1 MVNQVKI
8 VECSRDA
15 MQGFSR
21 IIPTDLKIEYI
32 NSLLEVGFD
41 TIDCG
46 SFVSARAV
54 PQLADTS
61 EVLAK
66 INKTNNHTKLLSII
80 ANERGAETACSFE
93 NIDLIGF
100 PFSISETFQ
109 LRNTR
114 QTTNQ
119 AFDRLKAIQNI
130 ATKHNKK
137 FLVYLSMGFG
147 NPYKDEWSVE
157 LAIDWCN
164 RIASEGITRINLS
177 DTIGVASANDVR
189 SLFEGVKGIN
199 KVEFGAHLHTRP
211 DNYLQNLKA
220 AYDSGCR
227 KFDSA
232 IKGFGG
238 CPFAADKLTGNLP
251 TEMLLD
257 YLESV
262 QEPVKI
268 NKLKFSNALLLASKV
283 FE

>member
-1 MVNQVKI
+1 MLKQVKI
-8 VECSRDA
+8 AECSRDA

-21 IIPTDLKIEYI
+21 IIPTDLKVEYI

-61 EVLAK
+61 EVLAR

-80 ANERGAETACSFE
+80 ANEKGAETACSFE
-93 NIDLIGF
+93 NINIIGF

-119 AFDRLKAIQNI
+119 AFERIKSIQNI

-147 NPYKDEWSVE
+147 NPYKDEWSLE
-157 LAIDWCN
+157 LAIEWCN
-164 RIASEGITRINLS
+164 RIANEGITQINLS
-177 DTIGVASANDVR
+177 DTIGVASANDIK

-232 IKGFGG
+232 IRGFGG

-251 TEMLLD
+251 TEFLLD

-262 QEPVKI
+262 NETVQI
-268 NKLKFSNALLLASKV
+268 NKVNFSNSLALASTV

>member
-1 MVNQVKI
+1 MLKQVKI
-8 VECSRDA
+8 AECSRDA

-21 IIPTDLKIEYI
+21 IIPTDLKVEYI

-61 EVLAK
+61 EVLAR

-80 ANERGAETACSFE
+80 ANEKGAETACSFE
-93 NIDLIGF
+93 NIDIIGF

-119 AFDRLKAIQNI
+119 AFERIKSIQNI

-157 LAIDWCN
+157 LAIEWCN
-164 RIASEGITRINLS
+164 KIANEGITQINLS
-177 DTIGVASANDVR
+177 DTIGVASANDIK

-251 TEMLLD
+251 TEFLLD

-262 QEPVKI
+262 NETVQI
-268 NKLKFSNALLLASKV
+268 NKVNFSNSLALASTV

>member
-1 MVNQVKI
+1 MLKQVKI
-8 VECSRDA
+8 AECSRDA

-21 IIPTDLKIEYI
+21 IIPTDLKVEYI

-61 EVLAK
+61 EVLAR

-80 ANERGAETACSFE
+80 ANEKGAETACSFE
-93 NIDLIGF
+93 NIDIIGF

-119 AFDRLKAIQNI
+119 AFERIKSIQNI

-157 LAIDWCN
+157 LAIEWCN
-164 RIASEGITRINLS
+164 KIANEGITQINLS
-177 DTIGVASANDVR
+177 DTIGVASANDIK

-251 TEMLLD
+251 TEFLLD

-262 QEPVKI
+262 NETVQI
-268 NKLKFSNALLLASKV
+268 NKVKFSNSLALASTV

>member
-1 MVNQVKI
+1 MDKQQKI
-8 VECSRDA
+8 TWVECPRDA

-21 IIPTDLKIEYI
+21 IIPTDLKVEYI

-61 EVLAK
+61 EVLAR

-80 ANERGAETACSFE
+80 ANEKGAETACSFE
-93 NIDLIGF
+93 NIDIIGF

-119 AFDRLKAIQNI
+119 AFERIKSIQNI

-147 NPYKDEWSVE
+147 NPYKDEWSLE
-157 LAIDWCN
+157 LAIEWCN
-164 RIASEGITRINLS
+164 RIANEGITQINLS
-177 DTIGVASANDVR
+177 DTIGVASANDIK

-232 IKGFGG
+232 IRGFGG

-251 TEMLLD
+251 TEFLLD

-262 QEPVKI
+262 NETVQI
-268 NKLKFSNALLLASKV
+268 NKVNFSNSLALASTV
-283 FE
+283 

>member
-1 MVNQVKI
+1 MLKQVKI
-8 VECSRDA
+8 AECSRDA

-21 IIPTDLKIEYI
+21 IIPTDLKVEYI

-61 EVLAK
+61 EVLAR

-80 ANERGAETACSFE
+80 ANEKGAETACNFE
-93 NIDLIGF
+93 NIDIIGF

-119 AFDRLKAIQNI
+119 AFERIKSIQNI

-147 NPYKDEWSVE
+147 NPYKDEWSVA
-157 LAIDWCN
+157 LAIEWCN
-164 RIASEGITRINLS
+164 RIANEGITRINLS
-177 DTIGVASANDVR
+177 DTIGVASANDVK
-189 SLFEGVKGIN
+189 SLFEGVKGID

-220 AYDSGCR
+220 AYESGCR

-251 TEMLLD
+251 TEFLLD

-262 QEPVKI
+262 NETVQI
-268 NKLKFSNALLLASKV
+268 NKVKFSNSLALASTV

>member
-1 MVNQVKI
+1 
-8 VECSRDA
+8 

-21 IIPTDLKIEYI
+21 IIPTDLKVEYI

-61 EVLAK
+61 EVLAR

-80 ANERGAETACSFE
+80 ANEKGAETACSFE
-93 NIDLIGF
+93 NIDIIGF

-119 AFDRLKAIQNI
+119 AFERIKSIQNI

-147 NPYKDEWSVE
+147 NPYKDEWSVA
-157 LAIDWCN
+157 LAIEWCN
-164 RIASEGITRINLS
+164 RIANEGITRINLS
-177 DTIGVASANDVR
+177 DTIGVASVNDVK
-189 SLFEGVKGIN
+189 SLFEGVKGID

-220 AYDSGCR
+220 AYESGCR

-251 TEMLLD
+251 TEFLLD

-262 QEPVKI
+262 NETVQI
-268 NKLKFSNALLLASKV
+268 NKVKFSNSLALASTV

>member
-1 MVNQVKI
+1 MLKQVKI
-8 VECSRDA
+8 AECSRDA

-21 IIPTDLKIEYI
+21 IIPTDLKVEYI

-61 EVLAK
+61 EVLAR

-80 ANERGAETACSFE
+80 ANEKGAETACSFE
-93 NIDLIGF
+93 NIDIIGF

-119 AFDRLKAIQNI
+119 AFERIKSIQNI

-157 LAIDWCN
+157 LAIEWCN
-164 RIASEGITRINLS
+164 KIANEGITQINLS
-177 DTIGVASANDVR
+177 DTIGVASANGIK

-251 TEMLLD
+251 TEFLLD

-262 QEPVKI
+262 NETVQI
-268 NKLKFSNALLLASKV
+268 NKVKFSNSLALASTV
-283 FE
+283 FQ

>member
-1 MVNQVKI
+1 MLKQVKI
-8 VECSRDA
+8 AECSRDA

-21 IIPTDLKIEYI
+21 IIPTDLKVEYI

-61 EVLAK
+61 EVLAR

-80 ANERGAETACSFE
+80 ANEKGAETACSFE
-93 NIDLIGF
+93 NIDIIGF

-119 AFDRLKAIQNI
+119 AFERIKSIQNI

-157 LAIDWCN
+157 LAIEWCN
-164 RIASEGITRINLS
+164 KIANEGITQINLS
-177 DTIGVASANDVR
+177 DTIGVASANGIK

-220 AYDSGCR
+220 AYDSDCR

-251 TEMLLD
+251 TEFLLD

-262 QEPVKI
+262 NETVQI
-268 NKLKFSNALLLASKV
+268 NKVKFSNSLALASTV
-283 FE
+283 FQ

>member
-1 MVNQVKI
+1 MLKQVKI
-8 VECSRDA
+8 AECSRDA

-21 IIPTDLKIEYI
+21 IIPTDLKVEYI

-61 EVLAK
+61 EVLAR

-80 ANERGAETACSFE
+80 ANEKGAETACSFE
-93 NIDLIGF
+93 NIDIIGF

-119 AFDRLKAIQNI
+119 AFERIKSIQNI

-147 NPYKDEWSVE
+147 NPYKDEWSLE
-157 LAIDWCN
+157 LAIEWCN
-164 RIASEGITRINLS
+164 RIANEGITQINLS
-177 DTIGVASANDVR
+177 DTIGVASANDIK

-232 IKGFGG
+232 IRGFGG

-251 TEMLLD
+251 TEFLLD

-262 QEPVKI
+262 NETVQI
-268 NKLKFSNALLLASKV
+268 NKVNFSNSLALASTV

>member
-1 MVNQVKI
+1 MLKQVKI
-8 VECSRDA
+8 AECSRDA

-21 IIPTDLKIEYI
+21 IIPTDLKVEYI

-61 EVLAK
+61 EVLAR

-80 ANERGAETACSFE
+80 ANEKGAETACNFE
-93 NIDLIGF
+93 NIDIIGF

-119 AFDRLKAIQNI
+119 AFERIKSIQNI

-147 NPYKDEWSVE
+147 NPYKDEWSIA
-157 LAIDWCN
+157 LAIEWCN
-164 RIASEGITRINLS
+164 RIANEGITRINLS
-177 DTIGVASANDVR
+177 DTIGVASANDVK
-189 SLFEGVKGIN
+189 SLFEGVKGID

-220 AYDSGCR
+220 AYESGCR

-251 TEMLLD
+251 TEFLLD

-262 QEPVKI
+262 NETVQI
-268 NKLKFSNALLLASKV
+268 NKVKFSNSLALASTV

>member
-1 MVNQVKI
+1 MLKQVKI
-8 VECSRDA
+8 AECSRDA

-21 IIPTDLKIEYI
+21 IIPTDLKVEYI

-61 EVLAK
+61 EVLAR

-80 ANERGAETACSFE
+80 ANEKGAETACSFE
-93 NIDLIGF
+93 NIDIIGF

-119 AFDRLKAIQNI
+119 AFERIKSIQNI

-147 NPYKDEWSVE
+147 NPYKDEWSVA
-157 LAIDWCN
+157 LAIEWCN
-164 RIASEGITRINLS
+164 RIANEGITRINLS
-177 DTIGVASANDVR
+177 DTIGVASVNDVK
-189 SLFEGVKGIN
+189 SLFEGVKGID

-220 AYDSGCR
+220 AYESGCR

-251 TEMLLD
+251 TEFLLD

-262 QEPVKI
+262 NETVQI
-268 NKLKFSNALLLASKV
+268 NKVKFSNSLALASTV

>member
-1 MVNQVKI
+1 MLKQVKI
-8 VECSRDA
+8 AECSRDA

-21 IIPTDLKIEYI
+21 IIPTDLKVEYI

-61 EVLAK
+61 EVLAR

-80 ANERGAETACSFE
+80 ANEKGAETACSFE
-93 NIDLIGF
+93 NIDIIGF

-119 AFDRLKAIQNI
+119 AFERIKSIQNI

-147 NPYKDEWSVE
+147 NPYKDEWSIA
-157 LAIDWCN
+157 LAIEWCN
-164 RIASEGITRINLS
+164 RIANEGITRINLS
-177 DTIGVASANDVR
+177 DTIGVASANDVK
-189 SLFEGVKGIN
+189 SLFEGVKGID

-220 AYDSGCR
+220 AYESGCR

-251 TEMLLD
+251 TEFLLD

-262 QEPVKI
+262 NETVQI
-268 NKLKFSNALLLASKV
+268 NKVKFSNSLALASTV

>member
-1 MVNQVKI
+1 MLKQVKI
-8 VECSRDA
+8 AECSRDA

-21 IIPTDLKIEYI
+21 IIPTDLKVEYI

-61 EVLAK
+61 EVLAR

-80 ANERGAETACSFE
+80 ANEKGAETACSFE
-93 NIDLIGF
+93 NIDIIGF

-119 AFDRLKAIQNI
+119 AFERIKSIQNI

-157 LAIDWCN
+157 LAIEWCN
-164 RIASEGITRINLS
+164 KIANEGITQINLS
-177 DTIGVASANDVR
+177 DTIGVASANGIK

-199 KVEFGAHLHTRP
+199 KVEFGAHFHTRP

-251 TEMLLD
+251 TEFLLD

-262 QEPVKI
+262 NETVQI
-268 NKLKFSNALLLASKV
+268 NKVKFSNSLALASTV
-283 FE
+283 FQ

>member
-1 MVNQVKI
+1 MLKQVKI
-8 VECSRDA
+8 AECSRDA

-21 IIPTDLKIEYI
+21 IIPTDLKVEYI

-61 EVLAK
+61 EVLAR
-66 INKTNNHTKLLSII
+66 ITKTNNHTNLLSII
-80 ANERGAETACSFE
+80 ANEKGAETACNFE
-93 NIDLIGF
+93 NIDIIGF

-119 AFDRLKAIQNI
+119 AFERIKSIQNI

-147 NPYKDEWSVE
+147 NPYKDEWSIA
-157 LAIDWCN
+157 LAIEWCN
-164 RIASEGITRINLS
+164 RIANEGITRINLS
-177 DTIGVASANDVR
+177 DTIGVASANDVK
-189 SLFEGVKGIN
+189 SLFEGVKGID
-199 KVEFGAHLHTRP
+199 KVEFGSHLHTRP

-220 AYDSGCR
+220 AYESGCR

-251 TEMLLD
+251 TEFLLD

-262 QEPVKI
+262 NETVQI
-268 NKLKFSNALLLASKV
+268 NKVKFSNSLALASTV